1 MEWDEKLRTAVIHS
15 KWEDTLI
22 TKFKDGHFLLHFK
35 LSWVGIPENIKILY
49 SFYPASEHQKLS
61 FSSGL
66 SRYSPKAARRFVFP
80 FFAEVS
86 AKLESLLTKRK
97 GPWEGE
103 RPEVSPASFLLLAFF
118 CAQIII
124 ERDGS
129 LGQEAALL
137 AR

>member
-1 MEWDEKLRTAVIHS
+1 MKLRCSPSQLRRMRNVQKSVMQVQSCCFANINLSIFVV
-15 KWEDTLI
+15 
-22 TKFKDGHFLLHFK
+22 LHDNV
-35 LSWVGIPENIKILY
+35 S
-49 SFYPASEHQKLS
+49 SH
-61 FSSGL
+61 FSSLLLLWFLYFWLHKKEASGD
-66 SRYSPKAARRFVFP
+66 KW
-80 FFAEVS
+80 
-86 AKLESLLTKRK
+86 KLESLLTKRK